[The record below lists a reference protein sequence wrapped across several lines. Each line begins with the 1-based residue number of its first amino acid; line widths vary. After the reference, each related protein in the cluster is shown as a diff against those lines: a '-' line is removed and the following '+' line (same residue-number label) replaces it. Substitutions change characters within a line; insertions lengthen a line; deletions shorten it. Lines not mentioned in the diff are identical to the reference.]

1 MLNNVSE
8 TTHHVATYIVNN
20 SFLCKK
26 YLSQKIM
33 LLFYC
38 NLRYLKISFNN
49 LFY

>member
-26 YLSQKIM
+26 FISKNYVIILLQSQIFK
-33 LLFYC
+33 
-38 NLRYLKISFNN
+38 NLI
-49 LFY
+49 